1 MYPLALSGR
10 ELLSIFN
17 QCCTFSTVFSIFLK
31 FFLTFC
37 LSQSCEFYRIPV
49 TPKFKLNLSN
59 SSMITTK
66 YLIKILYIYQTVKIE
81 LSIHNSLT
89 KFC

>member
-17 QCCTFSTVFSIFLK
+17 QCCTFSTVFSIFLS

-59 SSMITTK
+59 T
-66 YLIKILYIYQTVKIE
+66 YFQDYHKIFNKNSIYIRQSR
-81 LSIHNSLT
+81 LN
-89 KFC
+89 